1 MLNNSSW
8 RKELPSESR
17 GGLGSITVG
26 AVVAA
31 ATEAGGPSA
40 ARRSLDLESAGGGR
54 HRQAHRRWW
63 QRVVGVGRRRRWR
76 VVELR
81 LFGCIHGGRALDQLR
96 DGRRRGLGDYLE
108 SISVLSH
115 CYSKTGIIRSKRKKG
130 GRRGQGKILGSKGSD
145 IPPNAAAEGDKKG
158 PEEEK
163 GGVGGREGG
172 GGGKG
177 YGKGELMRQQK
188 QRAIT
193 ADNCRAQGF
202 LGVALKPFAMDPP
215 RHPTS
220 MIKKQGFS
228 PPL

>member
-1 MLNNSSW
+1 MSKPRRLSSRYIWQREQRSQQQWTRQSAQGSSVSPSCARRQKQVMQPAARNRMLNNSSW

-76 VVELR
+76 VVGLR

-115 CYSKTGIIRSKRKKG
+115 CYRRSKRKKG

-163 GGVGGREGG
+163 GGVGGREEEEEGRG
-172 GGGKG
+172 MVK
-177 YGKGELMRQQK
+177 E
-188 QRAIT
+188 
-193 ADNCRAQGF
+193 
-202 LGVALKPFAMDPP
+202 
-215 RHPTS
+215 S
-220 MIKKQGFS
+220 S
-228 PPL
+228 